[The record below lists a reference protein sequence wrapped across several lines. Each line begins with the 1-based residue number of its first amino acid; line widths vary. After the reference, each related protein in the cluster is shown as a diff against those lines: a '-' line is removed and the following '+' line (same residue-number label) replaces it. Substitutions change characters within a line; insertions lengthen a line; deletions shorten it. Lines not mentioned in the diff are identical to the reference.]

1 MNFKWNEQKRRRN
14 IQNHRIDFADLSSVF
29 DGPMVVWLDTREDY
43 GEERWVGIGFLRK
56 TLLLIVYTEPD
67 EDTIRLISARK
78 ANKHERKIYQYK
90 VRD

>member
-43 GEERWVGIGFLRK
+43 GEERWVGIGFLSN
-56 TLLLIVYTEPD
+56 TLLVIVYTEN
-67 EDTIRLISARK
+67 TIRLISARK
-78 ANKHERKIYQYK
+78 ANKHERKIYQNK
-90 VRD
+90 VRN